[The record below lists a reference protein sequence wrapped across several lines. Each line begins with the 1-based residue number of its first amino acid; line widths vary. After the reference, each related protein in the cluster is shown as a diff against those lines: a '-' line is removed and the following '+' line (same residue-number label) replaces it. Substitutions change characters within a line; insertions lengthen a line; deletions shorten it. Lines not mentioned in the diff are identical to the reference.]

1 MTITIY
7 NHKQKLHILVTSL
20 CFKKPYELKN
30 FKTEKNFHFDFL
42 SSIIVSFKMELS
54 YRSYQKVLNISL
66 KPKQLTPVPKA
77 TAAATTKKSPNQSV
91 TKLKSNAEL
100 KTGCLTCRKRKKKCD
115 EDKVNGKCQ
124 ACTRNFLDC
133 CWPDPNTI
141 KTKNTKPQQQAQQ
154 STQVKPQI
162 SPVVRPKKCDINY
175 LLHSQP
181 EPSTPVATVVATQ
194 PKVHIPY
201 QVPHYLLYLLKASLI
216 ARLVH
221 LLCLQSIVQTTNFKL
236 KTVM

>member
-1 MTITIY
+1 
-7 NHKQKLHILVTSL
+7 
-20 CFKKPYELKN
+20 
-30 FKTEKNFHFDFL
+30 
-42 SSIIVSFKMELS
+42 MELS

-66 KPKQLTPVPKA
+66 KPKTTHACSKKA
-77 TAAATTKKSPNQSV
+77 IAAATTKKIAKPKRDETQIKRR
-91 TKLKSNAEL
+91 T

-154 STQVKPQI
+154 CTEVKPQI

-201 QVPHYLLYLLKASLI
+201 PSPTLSPVFTESKPNSEVSSFALPPIYSPNYK
-216 ARLVH
+216 
-221 LLCLQSIVQTTNFKL
+221 LQTKDSNVRS
-236 KTVM
+236 V